1 MKAEDLRKSILQL
14 AIQGKLV
21 KQNPDDEPASAL
33 IERIRVEKQRLV
45 KEGKIKKDKTES
57 FIYKVADNSYY
68 EKIGTQTRCID
79 EEIPFEVPEG
89 WEFCRLNFVCW
100 LGDGKKQ
107 TGEALPY
114 LEAKYLRG
122 KSDATIL
129 NSGKVVNP
137 NSKVI
142 LVDGENSGEVFDIM
156 ERGYIGSTFKTMNI
170 APNIY
175 ERYVQII
182 LEFYKN
188 LFRDSKV
195 GAAIPHLN
203 KKLFHN
209 LIIAIPP
216 YSEQKRILD
225 RLDTLTPMLLR
236 YSAVEVQESQLT
248 DTFPDALKKSIL
260 QSAIQGK
267 LVAQNP
273 DDEPASV
280 LLDKIRKEKEQL
292 IKSGKLKRD
301 KTESFI
307 YKDTADNSYCEKIGG
322 KVRCIDEEIP
332 FEIPKSWTW
341 TRLGSICNTIHYGYT
356 ASASPIGNSKLL
368 RITDIQ
374 DNKVDWKTVPY
385 CTVTENESTTYK
397 INNNDILIARTGGT
411 IGKTYLV
418 ENLNKISVFASYL
431 IRAVPNSNMCAA
443 YLKLYMESPFYWQ
456 QLTAKSMGTGQPNV
470 NGESLKSLLVPLPSL
485 CEQMAIVK
493 AIDSIFAIINKIRQK
508 SY

>member
-1 MKAEDLRKSILQL
+1 MKADELRKSILQL

-21 KQNPDDEPASAL
+21 KQDPDDEPASVL
-33 IERIRVEKQRLV
+33 IEKIRMEKQQLV

-57 FIYKVADNSYY
+57 FIYKAADNSYY
-68 EKIGTQTRCID
+68 EKIGNETRCID

-100 LGDGKKQ
+100 LGDGEKL
-107 TGEALPY
+107 TGEPLPY

-142 LVDGENSGEVFDIM
+142 LVDGENSGEVFDIT

-170 APNIY
+170 ATNIY
-175 ERYVQII
+175 ERYIQII

-225 RLDTLTPMLLR
+225 RLDTLTPMLLK
-236 YSAVEVQESQLT
+236 YFAFEIQESQLT

-260 QSAIQGK
+260 QYAIQGK

-273 DDEPASV
+273 NDEPASV
-280 LLDKIRKEKEQL
+280 LLEKICKEKKQL

-307 YKDTADNSYCEKIGG
+307 YKDTSDNSYYEKIGNG
-322 KVRCIDEEIP
+322 TCCIDEEIP
-332 FEIPKSWTW
+332 FEIPENWEWVRLKNILQINPTNKADDNINASFVTMKDIEAGYSNSFKFEKKEWGKIKKGFTHFQNGDVAFAKITPCFQNRKSLIFNGLINNIGAGT
-341 TRLGSICNTIHYGYT
+341 TELHILRPISGYINPFYLLIFVKTEFFIQYGINNFTGT
-356 ASASPIGNSKLL
+356 AGQQRFPTDKLKEIFIPL
-368 RITDIQ
+368 PPNKEQQRITEKIKQ
-374 DNKVDWKTVPY
+374 IFTV
-385 CTVTENESTTYK
+385 
-397 INNNDILIARTGGT
+397 
-411 IGKTYLV
+411 
-418 ENLNKISVFASYL
+418 
-431 IRAVPNSNMCAA
+431 
-443 YLKLYMESPFYWQ
+443 
-456 QLTAKSMGTGQPNV
+456 
-470 NGESLKSLLVPLPSL
+470 
-485 CEQMAIVK
+485 IV
-493 AIDSIFAIINKIRQK
+493 
-508 SY
+508 